1 MTPRVHERWPQL
13 RTTLPHLALGA
24 GPSPVRR
31 LAALPASSGCEVW
44 VKDDGGYGTVYGGNK
59 VRKLEWI
66 IPDAVAHGCRTIVT
80 VGALATNHGLATA
93 LYAREQGL
101 QCALA
106 LVDQPVDDHV
116 RRQAERLARSGA
128 RIYKTHGRYR
138 TYAAA
143 PWIML
148 RHTDFRRLRPPYFLT
163 VGGSTPVGCVGFV
176 EAALELAAQVH
187 EGELPEPTHVVAALG
202 SGGTVAGLAAGLRLA
217 GLRTRVVGIVV
228 NDKMPVGAPV
238 VAKLARR
245 TMDLLRKR
253 GASLPDM
260 TVEESDI
267 EAETAWLGEGYGHP
281 TPEGERTR
289 AGAAAQEGLALDPVY
304 TAKAMAGLL
313 ALRERGRFGDGPV
326 LFWQTHDT
334 TPDGARLVA

>member
-1 MTPRVHERWPQL
+1 M
-13 RTTLPHLALGA
+13 
-24 GPSPVRR
+24 
-31 LAALPASSGCEVW
+31 
-44 VKDDGGYGTVYGGNK
+44 
-59 VRKLEWI
+59 
-66 IPDAVAHGCRTIVT
+66 
-80 VGALATNHGLATA
+80 
-93 LYAREQGL
+93 
-101 QCALA
+101 
-106 LVDQPVDDHV
+106 DDHV
-116 RRQAERLARSGA
+116 RRQAERIARSGA
-128 RIYKTHGRYR
+128 RIYRTHGRYR

-176 EAALELAAQVH
+176 EGALELAAQVH
-187 EGELPEPTHVVAALG
+187 AGVLPEPTHVVVALG

-228 NDKMPVGAPV
+228 NDKTPVGAPV

-245 TMDLLRKR
+245 TLDLLRKR
-253 GASLPDM
+253 GASLPDV
-260 TVEESDI
+260 TVAAADLD
-267 EAETAWLGEGYGHP
+267 AETAWLGEGYGHP
-281 TPEGERTR
+281 TPEGERTL
-289 AGAAAQEGLALDPVY
+289 AGASAQEGLELDPVY

-334 TPDGARLVA
+334 MPG